1 MTCVEVKL
9 IIRNDEFL
17 YFAHYHIFKKEHTLQ
32 ERELF
37 GIRSRE
43 RTQVHFEFD
52 GNNYVYS
59 QPMATL
65 SPLTIQINMPSFR
78 ICFLRH

>member
-9 IIRNDEFL
+9 IIKIDVFL
-17 YFAHYHIFKKEHTLQ
+17 YFVHYHIFEKEHILR
-32 ERELF
+32 ERDLF
-37 GIRSRE
+37 GIRSRD
-43 RTQVHFEFD
+43 RRQVHIEFD

-65 SPLTIQINMPSFR
+65 SPLAIKI
-78 ICFLRH
+78 LA